1 MHTERV
7 KGEPRRF
14 GRDAACN
21 VSISRRRFYNPDI
34 RKNRRGFLLYSHPQ
48 KVMHTERVKGEPRRF
63 GRDAACNVSISR
75 RRFYNPDIR
84 KNRRG
89 FFLFIIFSLTLLVV
103 VTCLVF
109 ADLIAVCSI
118 DKYFIRHM
126 HLLPYSLC
134 NWRV

>member
-1 MHTERV
+1 LYSHPQKVMHTERV

-89 FFLFIIFSLTLLVV
+89 FFCLFFYPRFLSSTLTGSCNLLGF
-103 VTCLVF
+103 CRF
-109 ADLIAVCSI
+109 NCCM
-118 DKYFIRHM
+118 FNR
-126 HLLPYSLC
+126 
-134 NWRV
+134 